1 MVEVLDVSTTAQ
13 LTVICKGRDIEI
25 SAERIFMDDIESI
38 ISDLQ
43 INTIMKE
50 KIDEI
55 LNRNE
60 SIKKKR
66 IAIRK
71 LEAQG
76 LERKFIRLFL
86 KLLEYLDMV

>member
-1 MVEVLDVSTTAQ
+1 
-13 LTVICKGRDIEI
+13 
-25 SAERIFMDDIESI
+25 MDDIESI